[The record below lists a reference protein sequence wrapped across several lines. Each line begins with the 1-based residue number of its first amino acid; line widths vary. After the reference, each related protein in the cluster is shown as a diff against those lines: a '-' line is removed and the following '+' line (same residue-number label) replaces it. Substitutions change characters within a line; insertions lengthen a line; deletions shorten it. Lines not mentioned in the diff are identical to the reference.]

1 MNTMAILKRCCLWL
15 LAAVWA
21 GGVWAQSPTLQAIE
35 KSGVI
40 RIGVKADFPPFGMLD
55 AEGQPV
61 GLEVDLARDL
71 ARRLNVNA
79 TLVKVTTENRLQRL
93 EQGAVDLVIATTA
106 DTIERRRI
114 ATAIEP
120 PYYAGGVTVMMR
132 DSQRIQDWAGL
143 RGKTVCATQGAYFN
157 RPMSE
162 RYLLDLVIYRD
173 TRDALLGLRDGRC
186 VGYLYTQSAIH
197 AFLAKEEWKG
207 YSAPLPLA
215 MVTQWA
221 LFVSRAEKGSPF
233 EKAIGDIVA
242 DWHRTGYL
250 KEREAAWELPP
261 SAFLQ
266 QTQTQWL
273 ARDKTG
279 KLVCSRTPEGDW
291 PTNCRNTGLLTSAEA
306 TGLQNIGLLIR
317 ERTGIDLSFV
327 YDPFDRTRF
336 LKGLGI
342 TVAMMVACVLVS
354 LGWGMAWALLAD
366 RRSGWLGACAR
377 FAAIYARM
385 TPPLLQ
391 MYLIFFG
398 VGGML
403 FANMRVSLYPM
414 AVAIGCMSCYT
425 GAAIMNS
432 LVEAAHHKRLSDP
445 DFCLRSGTLIQVAA
459 LAKGPIM
466 GSLINVMK
474 QTVMASAI
482 GVPELLLMSLAIM
495 ADQGNVNVMM
505 NTLLLTYLGLISAAA
520 ATLAWLQARIMR
532 RYQEAR

>member
-1 MNTMAILKRCCLWL
+1 MNTQSWFRLCCVWL
-15 LAAVWA
+15 LAWA
-21 GGVWAQSPTLQAIE
+21 CTGATASPTLQAIE
-35 KSGVI
+35 KSGAI

-55 AEGQPV
+55 SEGQPV
-61 GLEVDLARDL
+61 GMEVDLARDV

-79 TLVKVTTENRLQRL
+79 ALVKVTTENRLQRL

-132 DSQRIQDWAGL
+132 DNQRIQDWGGL
-143 RGKTVCATQGAYFN
+143 RGKTVCATQGAYYN

-162 RYLLDLVIYRD
+162 RFLLDLVIYRD

-186 VGYLYTQSAIH
+186 VGYLYTQSAIQS
-197 AFLAKEEWKG
+197 FLAKEEWQG

-221 LFVSRAEKGSPF
+221 LFVSRADKGSAF

-242 DWHRTGYL
+242 DWHRIGFL
-250 KEREAAWELPP
+250 KEREAAWNLPP
-261 SAFLQ
+261 SSFLQ
-266 QTQTQWL
+266 QTQAQWL
-273 ARDKTG
+273 AHDRSG
-279 KLVCSRTPEGDW
+279 QLLCSRTPEGDW
-291 PTNCRNTGLLTSAEA
+291 PTTCRNTALLTSAEA

-336 LKGLGI
+336 LKGIGI
-342 TVAMMVACVLVS
+342 TVIMMVACVLVS
-354 LGWGMAWALLAD
+354 LGWGMVWALLAD
-366 RRSGWLGACAR
+366 GQIRWLSSLAR
-377 FAAIYARM
+377 LAAVYARM

-403 FANMRVSLYPM
+403 FANLGWSLYPM
-414 AVAIGCMSCYT
+414 AVAIGCMSGYT
-425 GAAIMNS
+425 SAAIMNS

-445 DFCLRSGTLIQVAA
+445 SFRLRGGTLVQAVA
-459 LAKGPIM
+459 LAQGPVM

-495 ADQGNVNVMM
+495 ADQGNVSVMM
-505 NTLLLTYLGLISAAA
+505 NMLLIAYLGLITTAAA
-520 ATLAWLQARIMR
+520 LLAWLQVQVTR
-532 RYQEAR
+532 RFQEAS